1 MSLST
6 ISRMFDWLRRV
17 GLAILGRFRI
27 SENTFMAILAVAIGL
42 LSGLCNYAFRQAI
55 EFFHWLVIEQGMDL
69 FQISWHQWSASRWL
83 AILFPLTGALLM
95 IPFGLWFAKD
105 LKFGFSSFLE
115 QVNLRGAKIPG
126 RTIITRGLASAITL
140 GTGGSAGQEGPIAQ
154 IGGAVGSQFGQG
166 FKVSGNRLKVLVA
179 CGVSGG
185 VAATFNAP
193 IAGVFF
199 AQEIVLLSSFEISSF
214 TSIVIASGMSTVVSR
229 ALIGNEIVFHIPP
242 YQVGSHWELLLYVAL
257 GAVIGGLAA
266 GFIDVHFRIKGLFD
280 KLKMPRL
287 VKPMV
292 GALLVGLIGVGFP
305 QVFGNGYD
313 FMSEF
318 LHGQGAWYF
327 LLALIVCKAVAT
339 SITLGSGL
347 PGGLFAP
354 ILYIGAVTG
363 GAFGKIAQIL
373 LPTLAIS
380 PGSYALIGM
389 GAFLSAAT
397 HAPMTAIFLLFE
409 MTASY
414 QVIVPIMLSCVVGTA
429 ISRHFKKESIDT
441 VELAKA
447 GIDLEAGKERNIMK
461 SIRVENVMTRKLE
474 TVPEGMTLRQ
484 FTDFIAN
491 TKHTN
496 FPLLNPAG
504 EMTGIISIQD
514 FLGVVFEKDLMDLVV
529 VKELATTEV
538 TTVFGDENLDQAM
551 RKIGYRNIE
560 QLPVVDRQQQNR
572 LIGIVSR
579 RDMVSAYNKA
589 LMARTLE
596 EEHDG
601 SSHASA

>member
-1 MSLST
+1 MSLS
-6 ISRMFDWLRRV
+6 IIPRMFGWLRHGSLV
-17 GLAILGRFRI
+17 VLSRFRI

-42 LSGLCNYAFRQAI
+42 LSGLCNYAFRQSI
-55 EFFHWLVIEQGMDL
+55 DFFHWLVIEQGVD
-69 FQISWHQWSASRWL
+69 FFDISWHQWSWSRCWV
-83 AILFPLTGALLM
+83 ILFPLAGGILM
-95 IPFGLWFAKD
+95 IPFGIWFSKD
-105 LKFGFSSFLE
+105 LKFGFPSFLE

-229 ALIGNEIVFHIPP
+229 ALLGNEISFYIPP
-242 YQVGSHWELLLYVAL
+242 YQMGSHWELLLYVVL
-257 GAVIGGLAA
+257 GAVVGVLAA
-266 GFIDVHFRIKGLFD
+266 TFIDIHFRVKWLFD
-280 KLKMPRL
+280 KLKMHRL
-287 VKPMV
+287 LKPIL
-292 GALLVGLIGVGFP
+292 GALLVGIIGVGLP
-305 QVFGNGYD
+305 QVFGNGYE
-313 FMSEF
+313 FINEF
-318 LHGQGAWYF
+318 LNGGGTLYL
-327 LLALIVCKAVAT
+327 LLALIVFKAIAT

-354 ILYIGAVTG
+354 VLYVGAVIG
-363 GAFGKIAQIL
+363 GAFGHLAQMAFPTMAIA
-373 LPTLAIS
+373 

-414 QVIVPIMLSCVVGTA
+414 QVIVPIMLSCVIGTS
-429 ISRHFKKESIDT
+429 ICRHFKKESLDT

-461 SIRVENVMTRKLE
+461 SILVRDVMTTTLE
-474 TVPEGMTLRQ
+474 TVPESMTLRE
-484 FTDFIAN
+484 FTDFIAS

-496 FPLLNPAG
+496 FPLINSQG

-538 TTVFGDENLDQAM
+538 TTIFADENLDYAM
-551 RKIGYRNIE
+551 RTIGYRNIE
-560 QLPVVDRQQQNR
+560 QLPVVAMDQQKK
-572 LIGIVSR
+572 LIGIISR

-596 EEHDG
+596 EDSDG
-601 SSHASA
+601 